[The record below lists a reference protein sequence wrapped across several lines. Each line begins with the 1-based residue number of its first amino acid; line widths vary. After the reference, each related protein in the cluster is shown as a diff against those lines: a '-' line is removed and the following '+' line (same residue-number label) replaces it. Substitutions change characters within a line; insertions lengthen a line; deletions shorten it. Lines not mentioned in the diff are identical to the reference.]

1 MEKKFELRINSGA
14 IFAVKSKVNPA
25 QPDYRGDLLIDLSA
39 YDIVD
44 NTVTI
49 ALSGWKK
56 PMSGGKTFLSLQA
69 QKPYVAEGQTQTKS
83 NTGDMDDDI
92 PF

>member
-1 MEKKFELRINSGA
+1 MAYELRPNSGA
-14 IFAVKSKVNPA
+14 IFAVKSKKNPA

-39 YDIVD
+39 FEIVD
-44 NTVTI
+44 NKITI

-56 PMSGGKTFLSLQA
+56 PMSGGSTFLSLQA
-69 QKPYVAEGQTQTKS
+69 QKPYVAEGQAQTQS

>member
-1 MEKKFELRINSGA
+1 MAYELRPNSGA

-44 NTVTI
+44 NQIKI

-69 QKPYVAEGQTQTKS
+69 QKPYVAEEQAQTQS